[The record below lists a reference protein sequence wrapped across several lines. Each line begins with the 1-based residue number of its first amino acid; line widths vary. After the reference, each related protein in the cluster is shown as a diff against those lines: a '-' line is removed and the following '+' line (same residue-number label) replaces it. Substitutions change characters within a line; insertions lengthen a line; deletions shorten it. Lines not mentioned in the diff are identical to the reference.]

1 MRVAKTAA
9 GQRIHLYEIV
19 YVLYTYMAAG
29 NVKANST
36 KCQRE
41 CVSRERL
48 IFSKFP
54 AEYATIAFRKVAKEH
69 LA

>member
-1 MRVAKTAA
+1 
-9 GQRIHLYEIV
+9 
-19 YVLYTYMAAG
+19 MAAG